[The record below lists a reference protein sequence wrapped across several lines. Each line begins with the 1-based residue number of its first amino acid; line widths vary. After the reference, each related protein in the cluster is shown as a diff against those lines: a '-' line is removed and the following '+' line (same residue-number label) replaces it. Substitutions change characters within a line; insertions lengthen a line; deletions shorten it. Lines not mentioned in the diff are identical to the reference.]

1 MKKKDQPRSGSNSLF
16 SSMKTKLIFIMAA
29 VCIIPLLIAIV
40 ISYISSRTVALNDA
54 EKINLKQA
62 EFIEDDF
69 IKTIDA
75 NFRAI
80 EQVASARSTREFV
93 KDAANEDYLAAMTAQ
108 LQSVDEKLGDGN
120 STVVTGPDGENLA
133 RSKGDFT
140 NIAER
145 EYFQKAMSGT
155 TYLSEVSV
163 SKTTGAKIIVP
174 AVPIYDDDG
183 STVIGIVTRN
193 YNVDYLND
201 TLEGEV
207 SNGQVAFI
215 LDRSGDTVAISDPAL
230 AEQDLNMAESRAFT
244 EASSGT
250 PEGSFLENY
259 EGSKRV
265 TSYVGEPLTSWVV
278 VVATEYNVIMAESQ
292 RAALIMIIV
301 GIILAVAA
309 IIVAIMVGRSID
321 NPITAIDEALELLAD
336 GRFKDIDKYTGRK
349 DEFGTMIRN
358 TNSVIESLDG
368 ILEGISKSALDVDTH
383 AVEVEEQAE
392 KIFANAEGATNAVG
406 EIATGATQ
414 QAEEIQNATE
424 NVGNISDAVQNVLSS
439 VEALEET
446 AKNMHSNSRASAE
459 QISKLSVASDGM
471 SESVNQISQ
480 SIGATSDA
488 VGRINE
494 KVSSITEIA
503 SQTNLLSLNA
513 SIEAARAGEAGRGF
527 AVVAEEIGKLAV
539 DSAKA
544 AEEISAEMNVLL
556 SESQDAVRK
565 AEDVMKA
572 TDEQKQVLISTVDN
586 INDLIADI
594 QTTVEGVESIARD
607 ARTCDEAKS
616 VVVDAMS
623 GLSAISE
630 ENAAASQETANSMH
644 ELNDNLQ
651 ILEKSAEVMKEI
663 ADDMEK
669 QLAFFKLEEA
679 VVMNKV
685 AKAAREEARAEML
698 SE

>member
-1 MKKKDQPRSGSNSLF
+1 MKGKKEKNSLF
-16 SSMKTKLIFIMAA
+16 SSMKTRLIFIMVA
-29 VCIIPLLIAIV
+29 VCVIPLLIAIM
-40 ISYISSRTVALNDA
+40 ISYVSSTSVAQDSA
-54 EKINLKQA
+54 ESLNLKQA
-62 EFIEDDF
+62 EYVEDDF

-75 NFRAI
+75 NFRSI
-80 EQVASARSTREFV
+80 EQVAAARSTREFI
-93 KDAANEDYLAAMTAQ
+93 KNPTDQAMLDAMTAQ
-108 LQSVDEKLGDGN
+108 LQSVDEKLADGN
-120 STVVTGPDGENLA
+120 STVVTGSDGENLA

-155 TYLSEVSV
+155 TYLSEMSI
-163 SKTTGAKIIVP
+163 SKTTGARIIVP
-174 AVPIYDDDG
+174 AVPVYDDDG
-183 STVIGIVTRN
+183 TTVIGIVTRN
-193 YNVDYLND
+193 FNLGYLHD
-201 TLEGEV
+201 ILAGEA
-207 SNGQVAFI
+207 SNGQAVYI
-215 LDRSGDTVAISDPAL
+215 MDRDGDVIALSDRELTADD
-230 AEQDLNMAESRAFT
+230 EINRSESRAF
-244 EASSGT
+244 ADAASGT
-250 PEGSFLENY
+250 PEGSFIETY
-259 EGSKRV
+259 EGEKKV
-265 TSYVGEPLTSWVV
+265 TSFVKEQLTEWIV
-278 VVATEYNVIMAESQ
+278 VVATDYNVIMAESQ

-301 GIILAVAA
+301 GVILAIAA
-309 IIVAIMVGRSID
+309 IVIAVFVGKSID
-321 NPITAIDEALELLAD
+321 NPITVIDEALELLAD

-358 TNSVIESLDG
+358 TNSVIDSLDS
-368 ILEGISKSALDVDTH
+368 ILEGIRKSADDVDSH
-383 AVEVEEQAE
+383 AIEVEEQAE
-392 KIFANAEGATNAVG
+392 KIFGNAEGATNAIG

-446 AKNMHSNSRASAE
+446 AKSMHANSKSSAE
-459 QISKLSVASDGM
+459 QLSKLSEASDDM

-488 VGRINE
+488 VERINE
-494 KVSSITEIA
+494 RVTSITEIA

-527 AVVAEEIGKLAV
+527 AVVAEEIGKLAI

-556 SESQDAVRK
+556 SESQDAVKKSEAVMRATADQK
-565 AEDVMKA
+565 A
-572 TDEQKQVLISTVDN
+572 VLNSTVDD
-586 INDLIADI
+586 INSLINDI
-594 QTTVEGVESIARD
+594 QTTVDGVESIARD
-607 ARTCDEAKS
+607 ARTCDEAKA

-651 ILEKSAEVMKEI
+651 ILEKSAEAMKEI

-679 VVMNKV
+679 VILNK
-685 AKAAREEARAEML
+685 MQ
-698 SE
+698 